1 MTTLTPTPSS
11 TGNSD
16 GSTASGSNVSNSE
29 LNYRRDPLYLHPSD
43 TSGLQLVPNQLTQQ
57 NYLIWSRSMMIALK
71 SKNKLGFVDG
81 SYKQPADRTSEAY
94 LNWSYVDSAVL
105 RWLLNSM
112 CADLYETYM
121 YTPTARQIWRSLEEK
136 YGTSNRPQIHQIQKQ
151 LASLHRVLKKA
162 DDIYNSNY
170 VDQFLMGLG
179 EEYENVVSN
188 ILLMDP
194 IPSYNKVYAMVA
206 RVERQ
211 RSVNTS
217 NAIEASALLARANEQ
232 QRNAVDRSAG
242 MKYEDRKKEKAS
254 RYYSHCGRTGHIIE
268 ACFKKHGY
276 PEWFKEYKLQK
287 GSKQSSTDED
297 RKKMA
302 EIVQEELKKLLKN
315 KSVGEES
322 PVHASYFA
330 DFAGNTTTKYSNY
343 FDDTEKKVRWI
354 IDSGAFS
361 HVTGNLN
368 FLVDA
373 KKPRGKNTVQLP
385 DEVNK
390 IVELV
395 GKVHITEG
403 LFLENVLYV
412 PDFKYNLISE
422 SKLTLQSGVQV
433 LFNQGGCVMQ
443 DQLTKRQLA
452 NGRMVKNLYVLDF
465 EEKNKHSGL
474 LACDS
479 EGGDDGDLWHK
490 RLGHPSEDVL
500 SRVVTVGTCSKNKEV
515 KEVQGVKIDDRSKVT
530 DAVDFDLISKDG
542 ESQVQEEL
550 FPHEEEDMQQVD
562 TTEVGESRRVEESS
576 SVLIPNTS
584 EIPVVSTEGN
594 QETTQSRLSTRER
607 KKPS

>member
-1 MTTLTPTPSS
+1 MDESIIVSSIIDKLPSS
-11 TGNSD
+11 WKDFKKNIKHKKEDISLEKLGNHLRLEKEYRKQDAEKETNVQEKVHMVEEGQSNRTSKKRGKDKDKTQAHD
-16 GSTASGSNVSNSE
+16 G
-29 LNYRRDPLYLHPSD
+29 HKIKKMKD

-254 RYYSHCGRTGHIIE
+254 RYCSHCGRTGHIIE

-395 GKVHITEG
+395 GK
-403 LFLENVLYV
+403 
-412 PDFKYNLISE
+412 
-422 SKLTLQSGVQV
+422 
-433 LFNQGGCVMQ
+433 

-490 RLGHPSEDVL
+490 RLGHPSED
-500 SRVVTVGTCSKNKEV
+500 EV